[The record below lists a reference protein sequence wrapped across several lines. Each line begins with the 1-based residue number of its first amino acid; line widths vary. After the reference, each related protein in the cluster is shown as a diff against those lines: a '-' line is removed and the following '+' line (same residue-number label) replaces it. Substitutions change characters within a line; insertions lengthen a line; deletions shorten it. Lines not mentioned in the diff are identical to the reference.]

1 MRFVYRPRSKQSS
14 PMTTS
19 PQTTP
24 SVSDMYTEP
33 GDSRETHDNPEGK
46 VSVPD
51 VLGPDIAY
59 LIITMLARNDLLSF
73 MRTCWEAYAECMK
86 ILLLS
91 DIVLKDSALISGFCA
106 CVLKDASTRGPLLRS
121 LSFPSALDKIPSENI
136 RALCDVLSSARK
148 LEKLFIS
155 NAHALRCMHFY
166 SLSSVL
172 TMFTELKVL
181 EVRGAQVLGAE
192 LAQDIRIPLTHL
204 SLDWEIQRPCTGVS
218 MDTLEFLAPSLQV
231 LKLTVI
237 PPIPPSQLT
246 FPSMHTLSFR
256 IPAAAADIATFI
268 RACPKLR
275 SISCQT
281 TSAPAPSVEALRQ
294 RHERKYAKLRWEHLD
309 YVSADVPGLYQL
321 ALRQPTRS
329 IDATMN
335 DLSGHSIQWLTTVL
349 TDMQPTHLQLHL
361 DITADHEYTLLED
374 LLRGA
379 TRVTCLKLHFGY
391 RSRISPEHVV
401 SIVRSLSIK
410 HLEIAGRAITQG
422 PDSFVP
428 SLTHAISSVDFVAV
442 TRLDNDISI
451 PSMIIP
457 GEIVVS
463 VWSRCPEV
471 RWHDR
476 YNVWLN
482 P

>member
-1 MRFVYRPRSKQSS
+1 M
-14 PMTTS
+14 
-19 PQTTP
+19 
-24 SVSDMYTEP
+24 
-33 GDSRETHDNPEGK
+33 
-46 VSVPD
+46 PD
-51 VLGPDIAY
+51 ALGPDIVY

-91 DIVLKDSALISGFCA
+91 DIVIKDSAIIPGFCA

-136 RALCDVLSSARK
+136 RTLRIVLSCARK
-148 LEKLFIS
+148 LKKLIS
-155 NAHALRCMHFY
+155 NAHTLRCMHFY

-256 IPAAAADIATFI
+256 IPAAAADIATYI

-281 TSAPAPSVEALRQ
+281 SSAPAPSVEALRQ
-294 RHERKYAKLRWEHLD
+294 RHERKHAKLRWEHLD

-321 ALRQPTRS
+321 ALHQPTRS

-379 TRVTCLKLHFGY
+379 TRVTCLKLHFSH
-391 RSRISPEHVV
+391 RSRINPKHVV

-410 HLEIAGRAITQG
+410 HLEIAGRA
-422 PDSFVP
+422 
-428 SLTHAISSVDFVAV
+428 LTHRPESFAQSVGYAIPSVDFVFA
-442 TRLDNDISI
+442 TRLNRDESFSI
-451 PSMIIP
+451 LRNGIP
-457 GEIVVS
+457 GEVIVSMLDHDVS
-463 VWSRCPEV
+463 KSMIDITWG
-471 RWHDR
+471 
-476 YNVWLN
+476 
-482 P
+482 